1 MNRESRRAN
10 LPKCRVDFISSGSR
24 TLICIRNSESNERL
38 FLQPS
43 LDERCPGPQRLCL
56 LGGLRLI
63 MDRLEADDAL
73 VHPL

>member
-1 MNRESRRAN
+1 
-10 LPKCRVDFISSGSR
+10 
-24 TLICIRNSESNERL
+24 
-38 FLQPS
+38 
-43 LDERCPGPQRLCL
+43 LCL